1 MLDADIGFSDRF
13 ATMRYATTFTC
24 LMDPRLRT
32 DFPYI
37 LRVTG
42 GGFPPYNALAK
53 IEVATGKHEVFTRP
67 GGTEYKSASCHGN
80 QLPYLVGGPYQNLLH
95 PT

>member
-1 MLDADIGFSDRF
+1 M
-13 ATMRYATTFTC
+13 
-24 LMDPRLRT
+24 MDPHLRT

-67 GGTEYKSASCHGN
+67 GGAYRLRKSVLSRS
-80 QLPYLVGGPYQNLLH
+80 LY
-95 PT
+95 T